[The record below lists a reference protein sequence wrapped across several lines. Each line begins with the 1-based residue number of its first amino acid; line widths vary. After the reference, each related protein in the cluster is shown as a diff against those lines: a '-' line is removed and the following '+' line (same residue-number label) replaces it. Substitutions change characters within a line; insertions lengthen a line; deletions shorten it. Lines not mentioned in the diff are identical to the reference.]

1 MGNSSTNAHE
11 RRLQCT
17 LEVSTVAMRI
27 SLRKQTEDDTSVRY
41 EFTTEDGPVRFL
53 VFDKA
58 NETILPEDGI
68 KDGVFRGAAGKLAG
82 VLLET
87 GQAPERLTYSA

>member
-1 MGNSSTNAHE
+1 M
-11 RRLQCT
+11 L
-17 LEVSTVAMRI
+17 I
-27 SLRKQTEDDTSVRY
+27 SLRKHTEDDTSVRY
-41 EFTTEDGPVRFL
+41 QFETEDGPARFL

-82 VLLET
+82 VWLET
-87 GQAPERLTYSA
+87 GQAPDQLTYSA